1 MFCSLIYCVYN
12 SIYFFEENQLDR
24 ENHLK
29 ENQLFS
35 LNQDQGPRNR
45 TKHILLLF

>member
-12 SIYFFEENQLDR
+12 SIYFFEENQLDFR

-35 LNQDQGPRNR
+35 LNQGPRNR